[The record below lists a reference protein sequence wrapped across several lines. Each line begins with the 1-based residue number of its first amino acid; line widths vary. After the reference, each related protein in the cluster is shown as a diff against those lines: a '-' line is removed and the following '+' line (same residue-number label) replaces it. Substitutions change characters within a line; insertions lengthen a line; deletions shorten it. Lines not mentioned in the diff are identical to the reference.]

1 MAKFPKIYGIEWSN
15 WADNIVKKTDFCYN
29 ILSTYIKRQN
39 MDINIVKKELD
50 DLKRQIAYHS
60 HLYYVENRNE
70 ISDYEYDML
79 LQ

>member
-1 MAKFPKIYGIEWSN
+1 
-15 WADNIVKKTDFCYN
+15 
-29 ILSTYIKRQN
+29 

-79 LQ
+79 LQRVKQI